1 MVAQHLFVKPKVMKR
16 VLSKREEQVLK
27 LLLAEYSQ
35 NEICEALDLS
45 YSRVNDVKMIIM
57 KKWGVE
63 TMVGLVLESI
73 RLGFLEVEVDCFE
86 NELVTDNALTPMLS
100 MQAS

>member
-1 MVAQHLFVKPKVMKR
+1 MKR

-35 NEICEALDLS
+35 NEICEALELS

-73 RLGFLEVEVDCFE
+73 RLGFLEVEIDCFE
-86 NELVTDNALTPMLS
+86 NEMIADNALTPLLS
-100 MQAS
+100 RQAS